1 VICSTLNLQ
10 MDTSKNN
17 RQPNHKRPRH
27 LNLVK
32 IKMPV
37 TAVVSILH
45 RVSGIVLF
53 LSIPY
58 VVWLLSQSIT
68 SQAGFNYVLNIFSS
82 DGGKLINIILLWS
95 IVHHFYAGI
104 RFLLLDIDFAI
115 SREATIKMAWLVNI
129 LVVVTLILLIFKV
142 VL

>member
-1 VICSTLNLQ
+1 
-10 MDTSKNN
+10 MDALHKKHQS
-17 RQPNHKRPRH
+17 NHKRPKH

-58 VVWLLSQSIT
+58 VIWLLSLSVTNQD
-68 SQAGFNYVLNIFSS
+68 GFNEVVTLFTSGWGQLVNIV
-82 DGGKLINIILLWS
+82 LLWAIS
-95 IVHHFYAGI
+95 HHFFAGL
-104 RFLLLDIDFAI
+104 RFLLLDIDCGINREEAI
-115 SREATIKMAWLVNI
+115 IMAWLVNL
-129 LVVVTLILLIFKV
+129 LVFVTLVFLIIKV

>member
-1 VICSTLNLQ
+1 MNTQNTNRPKNLNLF
-10 MDTSKNN
+10 
-17 RQPNHKRPRH
+17 
-27 LNLVK
+27 K
-32 IKMPV
+32 IRMPV

-68 SQAGFNYVLNIFSS
+68 SQAGFNYVLNVFSS
-82 DGGKLINIILLWS
+82 DYGKLINVILLWA
-95 IVHHFYAGI
+95 IVHHFFAGI

-115 SREATIKMAWLVNI
+115 SREATIKMAWLVNV
-129 LVVVTLILLIFKV
+129 LVFVTLVLLIYKL

>member
-1 VICSTLNLQ
+1 MNTKNINRPKNLNLF
-10 MDTSKNN
+10 
-17 RQPNHKRPRH
+17 
-27 LNLVK
+27 K
-32 IKMPV
+32 IRMPV

-68 SQAGFNYVLNIFSS
+68 SQAGFNYVLNVFSS
-82 DGGKLINIILLWS
+82 NYGKLINIILLWA
-95 IVHHFYAGI
+95 IVHHIFAGI

-115 SREATIKMAWLVNI
+115 NREATIKMAWLVNV
-129 LVVVTLILLIFKV
+129 LVFVTLAFLIYKV

>member
-1 VICSTLNLQ
+1 MNIQNNKRPKNLNL
-10 MDTSKNN
+10 
-17 RQPNHKRPRH
+17 
-27 LNLVK
+27 LK
-32 IKMPV
+32 IRMPV

-68 SQAGFNYVLNIFSS
+68 SQVGFNTVLNVFSS
-82 DGGKLINIILLWS
+82 NCGKLINVILLWA
-95 IVHHFYAGI
+95 IVHHFFAGI
-104 RFLLLDIDFAI
+104 RFLLLDIDIAI

-129 LVVVTLILLIFKV
+129 LVFVTLVLLIYKV

>member
-1 VICSTLNLQ
+1 MNTQNNKRPKNLNL
-10 MDTSKNN
+10 
-17 RQPNHKRPRH
+17 
-27 LNLVK
+27 LK
-32 IKMPV
+32 IRMPV

-68 SQAGFNYVLNIFSS
+68 SQAGFNYVLNVFSS
-82 DGGKLINIILLWS
+82 NCGKLINVILLWA
-95 IVHHFYAGI
+95 IVHHFFAGI

-129 LVVVTLILLIFKV
+129 LVFVTLAFLIYKV

>member
-1 VICSTLNLQ
+1 MNIQNNKRPKNLNL
-10 MDTSKNN
+10 
-17 RQPNHKRPRH
+17 
-27 LNLVK
+27 LK
-32 IKMPV
+32 IRMPV

-68 SQAGFNYVLNIFSS
+68 SQAGFNYVLNVFST
-82 DGGKLINIILLWS
+82 DCGKLINVILLWA
-95 IVHHFYAGI
+95 IVHHFFAGI
-104 RFLLLDIDFAI
+104 RFLLLDIDIAI

-129 LVVVTLILLIFKV
+129 LVFVTLVLLIYKV

>member
-1 VICSTLNLQ
+1 MNTQNTKRPKNLNL
-10 MDTSKNN
+10 
-17 RQPNHKRPRH
+17 
-27 LNLVK
+27 LK
-32 IKMPV
+32 IRMPV

-68 SQAGFNYVLNIFSS
+68 SQAGFNTVLNVFST
-82 DGGKLINIILLWS
+82 DCGKLINVILLWA
-95 IVHHFYAGI
+95 IVHHFFAGI
-104 RFLLLDIDFAI
+104 RFLLLDIDIAI
-115 SREATIKMAWLVNI
+115 SREASIKMAWLVNI
-129 LVVVTLILLIFKV
+129 LVFVTLVLLIYKV

>member
-1 VICSTLNLQ
+1 MNTQNNKRPKNLNL
-10 MDTSKNN
+10 
-17 RQPNHKRPRH
+17 
-27 LNLVK
+27 LK
-32 IKMPV
+32 IRMPV

-68 SQAGFNYVLNIFSS
+68 SQAGFNYVLNVFST
-82 DGGKLINIILLWS
+82 DCGKLINVILLWA
-95 IVHHFYAGI
+95 IVHHFFAGI
-104 RFLLLDIDFAI
+104 RFLLLDIDIAI

-129 LVVVTLILLIFKV
+129 LVFVTLVLLIYKV